1 MVDDELDGRIAR
13 LARIGRARDFSAPR
27 FRRDLEAAVHEGLSR
42 TDVLCRLIADWTGV
56 TVTEGEVG
64 ALWDEVERVHEALSR
79 ALTGPVSLQTA
90 LLHEFHS
97 KRGLLQE
104 PRLLSDQDLV
114 TLRGDAI
121 TDPLTGLYNRRFLL
135 DHLEREVS
143 RAERSGSVVSV
154 LLMDLRGFK
163 GINDHLGHPVGD
175 GVLVRTARR
184 IRESLRL
191 VDAGCR
197 YGGDEFV
204 AVLPN
209 TDLVHTLTVAER
221 IRQRVSHIRLP
232 LRGGLSVDLNYG
244 VATYPAD
251 GRTINFI
258 LKMSDVRL
266 YASKPRSD
274 QPTGMRRWP
283 RFAVEG
289 LTLDLAGGRAGRQ
302 STEVRDIGYGG
313 LSFTYVGDKV
323 PDRLQGEIVQR
334 YSSEA
339 HPVTMRPVSV
349 GRLRTG
355 RLRVG
360 CAYKAE
366 EGRWVDRGA

>member
-1 MVDDELDGRIAR
+1 MVDEELDGRVAR
-13 LARIGRARDFSAPR
+13 LARIGRARDFSVVR
-27 FRRDLEAAVHEGLSR
+27 FRRDLEAAVHAGTSR
-42 TDVLCRLIADWTGV
+42 TEILCRLIADWTGV
-56 TVTEGEVG
+56 TVAESGVG
-64 ALWDEVERVHEALSR
+64 AVWDDVERLHEVLSR
-79 ALTGPVSLQTA
+79 ALPGPASLQTA

-104 PRLLSDQDLV
+104 PRLLSDRDLV

-163 GINDHLGHPVGD
+163 AINDRLGHPVGD
-175 GVLVRTARR
+175 AVLVRTARR

-209 TDLVHTLTVAER
+209 TDLVHTLAVAER

-232 LRGGLSVDLNYG
+232 PRVGLSVDLNYG

-266 YASKPRSD
+266 YASKPKPD
-274 QPTGMRRWP
+274 QPSGVRRWP
-283 RFAVEG
+283 RFAVQG
-289 LTLDLAGGRAGRQ
+289 LTLELAGGRAGRQ
-302 STEVRDIGYGG
+302 STEVTDIGYGG
-313 LSFTYVGDKV
+313 LAFTYVGDKV
-323 PDRLQGEIVQR
+323 PDRLQGEVVQR

-339 HPVTMRPVSV
+339 HPVAMRPVSV
-349 GRLRTG
+349 TRLRTG

-360 CAYKAE
+360 CAYA
-366 EGRWVDRGA
+366 A

>member
-13 LARIGRARDFSAPR
+13 LARLGRARDFSASR
-27 FRRDLEAAVHEGLSR
+27 FRRDLEAAVREGISR
-42 TDVLCRLIADWTGV
+42 TDILSRLIADWTGI
-56 TVTEGEVG
+56 TIAEGEVG
-64 ALWDEVERVHEALSR
+64 ALWDEVERLHDVLSR
-79 ALTGPVSLQTA
+79 ALRGPVSLQTA

-97 KRGLLQE
+97 RRGLLQE
-104 PRLLSDQDLV
+104 PRLLSDRDLV

-135 DHLEREVS
+135 HHLEREVS
-143 RAERSGSVVSV
+143 RAERSGNVVSV

-175 GVLVRTARR
+175 GMLVRTARR

-232 LRGGLSVDLNYG
+232 LRVGPSVDLNYG
-244 VATYPAD
+244 IATYPAD

-266 YASKPRSD
+266 YASKPKAD
-274 QPTGMRRWP
+274 QPTGVRRWP

-302 STEVRDIGYGG
+302 STEVRDISYGG
-313 LSFTYVGDKV
+313 LSFTYAGDKV
-323 PDRLQGEIVQR
+323 PDHMQGEIMQR
-334 YSSEA
+334 YSSKA
-339 HPVTMRPVSV
+339 HPVTLRPVSV
-349 GRLRTG
+349 LKMRSGQ
-355 RLRVG
+355 LRVG
-360 CAYKAE
+360 CAYE
-366 EGRWVDRGA
+366 N

>member
-1 MVDDELDGRIAR
+1 MVVEDALDARIAR
-13 LARIGRARDFSAPR
+13 LARIGRARDFFPGR
-27 FRRDLEAAVHEGLSR
+27 FRRDLDAAAGEAVSR
-42 TDVLCRLIADWTGV
+42 SEVLRRLIAEWTGL
-56 TVTEGEVG
+56 TVPEAEVG
-64 ALWDEVERVHEALSR
+64 PLWAEVEALHEVLRKS
-79 ALTGPVSLQTA
+79 LPGPVSLQTA
-90 LLHEFHS
+90 MLHEFHS

-104 PRLLSDQDLV
+104 PRLLSDRDLV

-135 DHLEREVS
+135 DHLEREIS

-184 IRESLRL
+184 IRESLRV

-221 IRQRVSHIRLP
+221 IRHRVSHIRLP
-232 LRGGLSVDLNYG
+232 LRVGLRVDLNYG

-266 YASKPRSD
+266 YASKPKPD
-274 QPTGMRRWP
+274 QPTGQRRWP
-283 RFAVEG
+283 RFAVQG
-289 LTLDLAGGRAGRQ
+289 LTLDLAGGRAGRS
-302 STEVRDIGYGG
+302 STEVKDIGYGG
-313 LSFTYVGDKV
+313 LSFTHAGDRV
-323 PDRLQGEIVQR
+323 PDRLQGEVVQR

-349 GRLRTG
+349 VRLRSG

-360 CAYKAE
+360 CAYE
-366 EGRWVDRGA
+366 E

>member
-1 MVDDELDGRIAR
+1 MMDDELDGRIAR
-13 LARIGRARDFSAPR
+13 LARLGRARDFSASR
-27 FRRDLEAAVHEGLSR
+27 FRRDLQAAAREGISR
-42 TDVLCRLIADWTGV
+42 TDILSRLIADWTGV
-56 TVTEGEVG
+56 TIAEGEVG
-64 ALWDEVERVHEALSR
+64 ALWDEVERLHDVLSR
-79 ALTGPVSLQTA
+79 ALPGPVSLQTA

-97 KRGLLQE
+97 RRGLLQE
-104 PRLLSDQDLV
+104 PRLLSDRDLV

-135 DHLEREVS
+135 HHLKREVS
-143 RAERSGSVVSV
+143 RAERSGNVVSV

-163 GINDHLGHPVGD
+163 GINDQLGHPVGD

-209 TDLVHTLTVAER
+209 TDLVNTLTVAER
-221 IRQRVSHIRLP
+221 IRHRVSHIRLP
-232 LRGGLSVDLNYG
+232 LRVGLSVDLNYG
-244 VATYPAD
+244 IATYPAD

-266 YASKPRSD
+266 YASKPKAD
-274 QPTGMRRWP
+274 QPTGVRRWP

-302 STEVRDIGYGG
+302 STEVRDISYGG
-313 LSFTYVGDKV
+313 LSFIYAGDKV
-323 PDRLQGEIVQR
+323 PDHMQGEIVQR

-339 HPVTMRPVSV
+339 HPVTLRPVSV
-349 GRLRTG
+349 LKMRSGQ
-355 RLRVG
+355 LRVG
-360 CAYKAE
+360 CAYE
-366 EGRWVDRGA
+366 S

>member
-1 MVDDELDGRIAR
+1 MADEDIDGLIAR
-13 LARIGRARDFSAPR
+13 LARIGRARDFSAAR
-27 FRRDLEAAVHEGLSR
+27 FRRDLDAAVHEGLSR
-42 TDVLCRLIADWTGV
+42 GELLGRLFTEWTGV
-56 TVTEGEVG
+56 TVPLAAVG
-64 ALWDEVERVHEALSR
+64 PLWEEVERLHGVLSQALPG
-79 ALTGPVSLQTA
+79 AVSLQTA

-104 PRLLSDQDLV
+104 PRLLSDRDVV

-143 RAERSGSVVSV
+143 RAERAGSVVSV

-163 GINDHLGHPVGD
+163 SINDHLGHAVGD

-184 IRESLRL
+184 IRESLRV

-221 IRQRVSHIRLP
+221 IRQRVTLIRLP
-232 LRGGLSVDLNYG
+232 LRAGLRVDLNYG

-266 YASKPRSD
+266 YASKPKSD
-274 QPTGMRRWP
+274 QPTGVRRWP
-283 RFAVEG
+283 RFAVQG
-289 LTLDLAGGRAGRQ
+289 LTLDLAGGRPGRL

-313 LSFTYVGDKV
+313 LSFTYAGDRV
-323 PDRLQGEIVQR
+323 PDRLQGEVVQR

-339 HPVTMRPVSV
+339 HPVTIRPVSV
-349 GRLRTG
+349 VRLRAG

-360 CAYKAE
+360 CAFEA
-366 EGRWVDRGA
+366 

>member
-1 MVDDELDGRIAR
+1 MVGDELDGRIAR
-13 LARIGRARDFSAPR
+13 LARIGRARDFPAAR
-27 FRRDLEAAVHEGLSR
+27 FGRDLEAAVHPGVSR
-42 TDVLCRLIADWTGV
+42 NEILCRLIAEWTGV
-56 TVTEGEVG
+56 TVSEGEVV
-64 ALWDEVERVHEALSR
+64 ALWEEVRRVHEALSR
-79 ALTGPVSLQTA
+79 ALPGPVSLQTA
-90 LLHEFHS
+90 LLHELHS

-104 PRLLSDQDLV
+104 PRLLSDRDVV

-121 TDPLTGLYNRRFLL
+121 TDPLTGLYNRRFLH

-163 GINDHLGHPVGD
+163 EINDQLGHPVGD

-209 TDLVHTLTVAER
+209 TDLVHALTVAER

-232 LRGGLSVDLNYG
+232 LRVGLSVDLNYG

-266 YASKPRSD
+266 YASKPKPD
-274 QPTGMRRWP
+274 QPTGLRRWP
-283 RFAVEG
+283 RFAVQG
-289 LTLDLAGGRAGRQ
+289 LTLDLAGGRTGRQ

-313 LSFTYVGDKV
+313 LSFTYVGDRV

-339 HPVTMRPVSV
+339 HPATMRPVSV
-349 GRLRTG
+349 VRLRSG

-360 CAYKAE
+360 CAYEA
-366 EGRWVDRGA
+366 

>member
-1 MVDDELDGRIAR
+1 MAR
-13 LARIGRARDFSAPR
+13 LGRARDFSASR
-27 FRRDLEAAVHEGLSR
+27 FRRDLEAAVREGISR
-42 TDVLCRLIADWTGV
+42 TDILSRLIADWTGI
-56 TVTEGEVG
+56 TIAEGEVG
-64 ALWDEVERVHEALSR
+64 ALWDEVERLHDVLSR
-79 ALTGPVSLQTA
+79 ALRGPVSLQTA

-97 KRGLLQE
+97 RRGLLQE
-104 PRLLSDQDLV
+104 PRLLSDRDLV

-135 DHLEREVS
+135 HHLEREVS
-143 RAERSGSVVSV
+143 RAERSGNVVSV

-175 GVLVRTARR
+175 GMLVRTARR

-232 LRGGLSVDLNYG
+232 LRVGPSVDLNYG
-244 VATYPAD
+244 IATYPAD

-266 YASKPRSD
+266 YASKPKAD
-274 QPTGMRRWP
+274 QPTGVRRWP

-302 STEVRDIGYGG
+302 STEVRDISYGG
-313 LSFTYVGDKV
+313 LSFTYAGDKV
-323 PDRLQGEIVQR
+323 PDHMQGEIVQR

-339 HPVTMRPVSV
+339 HPVTLRPVSV
-349 GRLRTG
+349 LKMRSGQ
-355 RLRVG
+355 LRVG
-360 CAYKAE
+360 CAYE
-366 EGRWVDRGA
+366 N

>member
-1 MVDDELDGRIAR
+1 MVDDELDRRIAR
-13 LARIGRARDFSAPR
+13 LARLGRARDFSAAR
-27 FRRDLEAAVHEGLSR
+27 FRRDLESAVRGGISR
-42 TDVLCRLIADWTGV
+42 ANILARLIADWTGV
-56 TVTEGEVG
+56 TIAESEVG
-64 ALWDEVERVHEALSR
+64 ALWDEVERLHGTLGR
-79 ALTGPVSLQTA
+79 ALPGPVSLQTA

-97 KRGLLQE
+97 RRGLLQE
-104 PRLLSDQDLV
+104 PRLLSDRDLV

-135 DHLEREVS
+135 HHLEREVS

-204 AVLPN
+204 VVLPN
-209 TDLVHTLTVAER
+209 TDLVNTLTVAER
-221 IRQRVSHIRLP
+221 IRNRVSHIRLP
-232 LRGGLSVDLNYG
+232 PRVGLSVDLNYG
-244 VATYPAD
+244 VATYPTD

-266 YASKPRSD
+266 YASKPKAD
-274 QPTGMRRWP
+274 QPTGVRRWP

-302 STEVRDIGYGG
+302 STEVRDISYGG
-313 LSFTYVGDKV
+313 LSFSYTGDKV
-323 PDRLQGEIVQR
+323 PGHLQGEIVQR

-339 HPVTMRPVSV
+339 HPVALRPVSV
-349 GRLRTG
+349 LKMRSGQ
-355 RLRVG
+355 LRVG
-360 CAYKAE
+360 CAYE
-366 EGRWVDRGA
+366 S

>member
-1 MVDDELDGRIAR
+1 MVDGELDGRIAR
-13 LARIGRARDFSAPR
+13 LARIGRARDFSAAR
-27 FRRDLEAAVHEGLSR
+27 FRRDLEAAVHEGVSR
-42 TDVLCRLIADWTGV
+42 TALLCRLIADWTGV
-56 TVTEGEVG
+56 TVSASNVG
-64 ALWDEVERVHEALSR
+64 ALWDEVERLHEALSR
-79 ALTGPVSLQTA
+79 ALPGPVSLQTA

-97 KRGLLQE
+97 RRGLLQE
-104 PRLLSDQDLV
+104 PRLLSDRDLV

-143 RAERSGSVVSV
+143 RAERSGTVVSV

-221 IRQRVSHIRLP
+221 IRQRVSNIRLP
-232 LRGGLSVDLNYG
+232 LRAGLSVDLNYG

-266 YASKPRSD
+266 YASKPKAD
-274 QPTGMRRWP
+274 QPTGVRRWP

-289 LTLDLAGGRAGRQ
+289 LTLDLAEGRAGRQ

-323 PDRLQGEIVQR
+323 PERLQGEIVQR

-339 HPVTMRPVSV
+339 HPVTMRAVSV
-349 GRLRTG
+349 ARMRTG

-360 CAYKAE
+360 CAYE
-366 EGRWVDRGA
+366 N

>member
-1 MVDDELDGRIAR
+1 MMDDELDGRIAR
-13 LARIGRARDFSAPR
+13 LARLGRARDFSASR
-27 FRRDLEAAVHEGLSR
+27 FRRDLQAAAREGISR
-42 TDVLCRLIADWTGV
+42 TDILSRLIADWTGV
-56 TVTEGEVG
+56 TIAEGEVG
-64 ALWDEVERVHEALSR
+64 ALWDEVERLHDVLSR
-79 ALTGPVSLQTA
+79 ALPGPVSLQTA

-97 KRGLLQE
+97 RRGLLQE
-104 PRLLSDQDLV
+104 PRLLSDRDLV

-135 DHLEREVS
+135 HHLKREVS
-143 RAERSGSVVSV
+143 RAERSGNVVSV

-163 GINDHLGHPVGD
+163 GINDQLGHPVGD

-209 TDLVHTLTVAER
+209 TDLVNTLTVAER
-221 IRQRVSHIRLP
+221 IRHRVSHIRLP
-232 LRGGLSVDLNYG
+232 LRVGLSVDLNYG
-244 VATYPAD
+244 IATYPAD

-266 YASKPRSD
+266 YASKPKAD
-274 QPTGMRRWP
+274 QPTGVRRWP

-302 STEVRDIGYGG
+302 STEVRDISYGG
-313 LSFTYVGDKV
+313 LSFIYAGDKA
-323 PDRLQGEIVQR
+323 PDHMQGEIVQR

-339 HPVTMRPVSV
+339 HPVTLRPVSV
-349 GRLRTG
+349 LKMRSGQ
-355 RLRVG
+355 LRVG
-360 CAYKAE
+360 CAYE
-366 EGRWVDRGA
+366 S

>member
-1 MVDDELDGRIAR
+1 MVEDERDGRIAR
-13 LARIGRARDFSAPR
+13 LARLGRARDFSPSR
-27 FRRDLEAAVHEGLSR
+27 FHRDLAAATGDDVSR
-42 TDVLCRLIADWTGV
+42 TDILGRLITEWTGV
-56 TVTEGEVG
+56 TVPEGDVA
-64 ALWDEVERVHEALSR
+64 ALWEEVERLHETLSQALP
-79 ALTGPVSLQTA
+79 GPVSLQTA

-104 PRLLSDQDLV
+104 PRLLSDRDLV

-135 DHLEREVS
+135 DHLDREIS

-163 GINDHLGHPVGD
+163 AINDHLGHPVGD

-184 IRESLRL
+184 IRESLRV

-232 LRGGLSVDLNYG
+232 LRVGLRVDLNYG

-266 YASKPRSD
+266 YASKPKSD
-274 QPTGMRRWP
+274 QATGVRRWP
-283 RFAVEG
+283 RFAVQG
-289 LTLDLAGGRAGRQ
+289 LTLDLAGGRAGHH
-302 STEVRDIGYGG
+302 STEVKDIGYGG
-313 LSFTYVGDKV
+313 LAFTYVGDRV
-323 PDRLQGEIVQR
+323 PDRLQGDIVQR

-339 HPVTMRPVSV
+339 HPVTMRPVSAV
-349 GRLRTG
+349 RLRSG

-360 CAYKAE
+360 CAY
-366 EGRWVDRGA
+366 EG